1 MIESKRREPVV
12 PQRLA
17 ESEDEIKAGL
27 RDYSERNRILVENHA
42 ELIAK
47 YPDQWVA
54 LGDNW
59 EFVVA
64 DSHEALLAK
73 LKECGA
79 YPPYSATRRLEVNP
93 PRRIPTAW
101 RRRTP

>member
-1 MIESKRREPVV
+1 MFETKRRKPVV
-12 PQRLA
+12 PQGGL
-17 ESEDEIKAGL
+17 ETDEEILAGL
-27 RDYSERNRILVENHA
+27 RDYSERDQLLIDNHD

-64 DSHEALLAK
+64 DTHAALLDK
-73 LKECGA
+73 LRECGA
-79 YPPYSATRRLEVNP
+79 HPPHSATLRLELDP
-93 PRRIPTAW
+93 PRRIPTLW
-101 RRRTP
+101 RRRKP

>member
-1 MIESKRREPVV
+1 MFETKRRKPVV
-12 PQRLA
+12 PQGGL
-17 ESEDEIKAGL
+17 ETDEEILAGL
-27 RDYSERNRILVENHA
+27 RDYKERSRILRENHD

-64 DSHEALLAK
+64 DSHAVLLDK
-73 LKECGA
+73 LRECDA
-79 YPPYSATRRLEVNP
+79 YPPNSVTRHLEVDP
-93 PRRIPTAW
+93 PRRIPTLW
-101 RRRTP
+101 RRRKP